1 MRAISGSSSFRQNES
16 RDPLKTYSSLVVAVA
31 NPEPARDHADQL
43 TRPHPSTRRDYWASD
58 YPTKRFTLPEEI
70 AELCLFLCSD
80 RAANITGASHTID
93 GGLMAV
99 LPERS

>member
-1 MRAISGSSSFRQNES
+1 MNV
-16 RDPLKTYSSLVVAVA
+16 L
-31 NPEPARDHADQL
+31 NPEPAHDRADQL
-43 TRPHPSTRRDYWASD
+43 TRPHPSVRRDYWASD

>member
-1 MRAISGSSSFRQNES
+1 MRAISGSSSFRQNRETRLSS
-16 RDPLKTYSSLVVAVA
+16 RLL
-31 NPEPARDHADQL
+31 NPEPAHDHTDQL
-43 TRPHPSTRRDYWASD
+43 TRPHSSTRRDYWASD

>member
-1 MRAISGSSSFRQNES
+1 M
-16 RDPLKTYSSLVVAVA
+16 
-31 NPEPARDHADQL
+31 NPEPAHGHVDQL
-43 TRPHPSTRRDYWASD
+43 TCVPSTRRDYWASD

-70 AELCLFLCSD
+70 AELSLFLCSD

>member
-1 MRAISGSSSFRQNES
+1 MRAISGSSSFRQNRES
-16 RDPLKTYSSLVVAVA
+16 RLSSRIAE

-43 TRPHPSTRRDYWASD
+43 TRAYPSTRRDYWASD